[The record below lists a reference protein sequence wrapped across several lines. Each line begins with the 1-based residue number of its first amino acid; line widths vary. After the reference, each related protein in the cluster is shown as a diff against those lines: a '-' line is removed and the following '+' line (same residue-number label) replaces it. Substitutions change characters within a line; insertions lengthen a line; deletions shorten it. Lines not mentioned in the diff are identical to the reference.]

1 MPLKEAQEG
10 RAECIARPGSMTRGD
25 LKNYPTSTPSPLVLI
40 AIALIAIA
48 VTMNARLDDG
58 GQGQW

>member
-1 MPLKEAQEG
+1 MH
-10 RAECIARPGSMTRGD
+10 RSARFNDSWRLEELPYLDTQ
-25 LKNYPTSTPSPLVLI
+25 PLVLI